1 MDLGRRRKGRKKEEA
16 EGGEGCL
23 GNGQINKSAIKVVKT
38 AE

>member
-1 MDLGRRRKGRKKEEA
+1 LEDDGRGRKKEEA
-16 EGGEGCL
+16 EGGGGGCL

>member
-1 MDLGRRRKGRKKEEA
+1 LEDDGRGRKKEEA
-16 EGGEGCL
+16 EGGGEGCL